1 MTFYKCS
8 FYKCPC
14 GYATKDE
21 SYARIHS
28 IDPTDSCEAVEFQSV
43 FPDKGGIIAMAKNAK
58 HSTFFA
64 WFDTEE
70 SLLDTQG
77 AVEYKFTENCDEGF
91 IKLQNDAIRENAV
104 VYFDGV
110 PMVKNDVAT
119 RLFESIA

>member
-8 FYKCPC
+8 FYKCAC

-28 IDPTDSCEAVEFQSV
+28 ADPADSCEAKEFQSV
-43 FPDKGGIIAMAKNAK
+43 FPEKAGIIAMTKYAK
-58 HSTFFA
+58 HSVFFA
-64 WFDTEE
+64 WFNSEE

-77 AVEYKFTENCDEGF
+77 PVEYKFVEKCDDEF

-110 PMVKNDVAT
+110 PMVKNDVAA

>member
-14 GYATKDE
+14 GYVTKDE

-28 IDPTDSCEAVEFQSV
+28 IDPADSCKAEEFQSV
-43 FPDKGGIIAMAKNAK
+43 FPDKGGLIGMAKYAK
-58 HSTFFA
+58 YSTFFA

-70 SLLDTQG
+70 SLLATYG
-77 AVEYKFTENCDEGF
+77 HAAYKFTDKCDDEF

-104 VYFDGV
+104 LYFNGV

>member
-8 FYKCPC
+8 FYKCSC
-14 GYATKDE
+14 GYATKNE
-21 SYARIHS
+21 SYAKIHS

-43 FPDKGGIIAMAKNAK
+43 FPDKGGLIAMAKYAK
-58 HSTFFA
+58 HSTFFT

-77 AVEYKFTENCDEGF
+77 AVEYKFTENCDDEF

>member
-1 MTFYKCS
+1 MTFYKCPY
-8 FYKCPC
+8 YKCPC
-14 GYATKDE
+14 GYATKDDN
-21 SYARIHS
+21 YAKIHS
-28 IDPTDSCEAVEFQSV
+28 IDPMDSCDAKEFQSV
-43 FPDKGGIIAMAKNAK
+43 FPDEGGLIVMAMYEK
-58 HSTFFA
+58 HSAFFV

-77 AVEYKFTENCDEGF
+77 PVEYKFVEKCDDEF

-119 RLFESIA
+119 RLFDSIV